1 MNRIRGKTA
10 VVTGA
15 TAGIGEATTRSLADS
30 GVHTVLIGRRSDRLE
45 SIAAEIAGSSGTD
58 VRTYTLDVRDRAGVA
73 GFTSWLEREGVTVD
87 VLLNNAGL
95 ARGLDTVQDG
105 RHEDWD
111 DMIDTNI
118 KGLLNMTR
126 ALLPGMIARDSGHV
140 VNLGSIAGHMVYP
153 KGNVYCATK
162 YAVRALTEGMSVD
175 LIGTRVR
182 MSSVDPGMV
191 ATEFSLVR
199 FRGDADRAATV
210 YEGVD
215 SLMPEDIADAILF
228 VLNTRPRVN
237 VLNMLVMPTVQRSP
251 YVMDREPVSG
261 SGNRAG

>member
-15 TAGIGEATTRSLADS
+15 TAGIGEATAWRLAEA
-30 GVHTVLIGRRSDRLE
+30 GVNTVLIGRRTDRLE
-45 SIAAEIAGSSGTD
+45 SLAADIVVRSGTE
-58 VRTYTLDVRDRAGVA
+58 VHTYTLDVRDRAGVA
-73 GFTSWLEREGVTVD
+73 HFTGWLEDMGVIVD
-87 VLLNNAGL
+87 ILINNAGL
-95 ARGLDTVQDG
+95 SRGLDTVQEGKDD
-105 RHEDWD
+105 DWD

-126 ALLPGMIARDSGHV
+126 AILPGMIARNSGHV

-153 KGNVYCATK
+153 MGSVYCATK
-162 YAVRALTEGMSVD
+162 YAVRALTDAINVD
-175 LIGTRVR
+175 LIGTKVR

-191 ATEFSLVR
+191 KTEFSLVR

-215 SLMPEDIADAILF
+215 SLLPEDIADAVHY
-228 VLNTRPRVN
+228 VLDTRPRVN
-237 VLNMLVMPTVQRSP
+237 VLNLLIMPTVQRSP
-251 YVMDREPVSG
+251 YVMHREPVG
-261 SGNRAG
+261 SEQ

>member
-1 MNRIRGKTA
+1 M
-10 VVTGA
+10 TGA
-15 TAGIGEATTRSLADS
+15 TAGIGEATARSLADS
-30 GVHTVLIGRRSDRLE
+30 GVDTVLIGRRSDRLE
-45 SIAAEIAGSSGTD
+45 SMAADIAGSSGTG
-58 VRTYTLDVRDRAGVA
+58 VRTFVLDVRDRAGVVS
-73 GFTSWLEREGVTVD
+73 FTDWLEREGVTVD
-87 VLLNNAGL
+87 ILINNAGL
-95 ARGLDTVQDG
+95 SRGLDTVPEGKDD
-105 RHEDWD
+105 DWD